1 MSDSLLGKK
10 RCEESDKE
18 KEKEK
23 TNTKKKKV
31 ESNKKD
37 EEKDEEE
44 ESSSSDGQ
52 PRQSLFGNNEKGFTG
67 GLFGDLDNPQK
78 PTSLFD
84 NSQKST
90 NLFDNPQKP
99 TSLFDK
105 PKEGTSLFGNTG
117 GSLFGNNQSEEKTS
131 GGLFSGALFDFSNIN
146 KKKEDEEEE
155 GDGDDNIGKSNSPKH
170 EYNPENEN
178 NENKPDKDGYIKRYI
193 KKVDN
198 ILLYDK
204 LRNTYISKG
213 EGFIIIETQEKE
225 NENNKK
231 ERFAIILYRNSIGG
245 IIFQGIVHDKINKCV
260 SYEKKLK
267 YICYFSF
274 LIEQNDEKNKYT
286 LGQAKIPFSS
296 LDESNKFSE
305 KYENTIKYIKNEI
318 DDF

>member
-10 RCEESDKE
+10 RLEESD

-78 PTSLFD
+78 PTSLFG
-84 NSQKST
+84 NPQKST

-117 GSLFGNNQSEEKTS
+117 GSLFGNNQS
-131 GGLFSGALFDFSNIN
+131 
-146 KKKEDEEEE
+146 KEDEEEE